1 MKNPKGFRCS
11 VPPSTKSVP
20 EQEMKMGRAR
30 AGFVL
35 FAIALFWFSGCR
47 TGTRTVPSLPPVASN
62 HPSALPDLG
71 GAPTNVTR
79 LGYTVQVGAFSVL
92 DNARTLARTL
102 ASSGLD
108 AFYFPAESGL
118 YKVRFGDFPS
128 RDEAVQEARRL
139 VSEARIG
146 DYFIVP
152 PEDQAILRLGQ
163 SGKGLRENLVETA
176 ASFIGVDYS
185 WGGTTSLEGFDC
197 SGLVRAVY
205 LLNGLNLPRSAASQY
220 QAGTA
225 VPKDRLLKG
234 DLVFFSA
241 SPGSGLSH
249 VGIYVGKDAFI
260 HAPGKGKK
268 TCQESLESSYFKEHF
283 CGARAYIKE

>member
-1 MKNPKGFRCS
+1 
-11 VPPSTKSVP
+11 
-20 EQEMKMGRAR
+20 MKMGRAR
-30 AGFVL
+30 VGFGVV
-35 FAIALFWFSGCR
+35 AITLFWFSGCR
-47 TGTRTVPSLPPVASN
+47 TAARAVPYLSPPAPA
-62 HPSALPDLG
+62 HPAGLAEFEA
-71 GAPTNVTR
+71 APAIVTR
-79 LGYTVQVGAFSVL
+79 MGYTVQVGAFSVL

-102 ASSGLD
+102 AAIGLD

-128 RDEAVQEARRL
+128 RDEAAQEARRL
-139 VSEARIG
+139 VSEARIY

-152 PEDQAILRLGQ
+152 PEDQPIFRLGH
-163 SGKGLRENLVETA
+163 SGEGFREKLVETA
-176 ASFIGVDYS
+176 ESFIGVDYS

-205 LLNGLNLPRSAASQY
+205 QLNGLNLPRSVAGQY

-234 DLVFFSA
+234 DLVFVSA
-241 SPGSGLSH
+241 HPGSGLSH
-249 VGIYVGKDAFI
+249 VGIYVGKDAFV

-268 TCQESLESSYFKEHF
+268 ARQESLESSYFKDHF
-283 CGARAYIKE
+283 YGARAYIEER